1 MKDSQ
6 PSQVLMGPSQVH
18 VGAKIPAELNARLN
32 RLAVY
37 FRGGKSEVVRRA
49 LAIGL
54 ASVQEAHFAAVHT
67 DALTQQ
73 QH

>member
-6 PSQVLMGPSQVH
+6 PTQVH
-18 VGAKIPAELNARLN
+18 IGAKIPMELNVRLN
-32 RLAVY
+32 AMAEHI
-37 FRGGKSEVVRRA
+37 RGGKSEVVRRA

-54 ASVQEAHFAAVHT
+54 PTIQQAILEGINIPLANP
-67 DALTQQ
+67 Q

>member
-6 PSQVLMGPSQVH
+6 PTQVH
-18 VGAKIPAELNARLN
+18 IGAKIPAELNDRLN
-32 RLAVY
+32 RMAEYV
-37 FRGGKSEVVRRA
+37 RGGKSEVVRRA

-54 ASVQEAHFAAVHT
+54 PSVQEAHFAAAHT